1 MNNRIIL
8 TLGALFILLLAAC
21 TGAATESPA
30 PAAEPAASED
40 VEQDSDEMMSED
52 DEAMDSDEA
61 MDEHDNEMMDNDEVM
76 MEDDETMAEHDDETM
91 MDDDSEKMDEEMM
104 DDDGEE
110 MMDEET
116 AVSANLAAWQ
126 TIPLTNAQ
134 TGEQFTFADFAGKT
148 VFVEPMATWCSNCRR
163 QLNDVSTAT
172 AQFDD
177 NVVFVAL
184 SVELGISDSELVSYA
199 EGEGYPFIF
208 ASVDETLLRELVNE
222 FGQSVSNPPATPH
235 FIIRAD
241 GTTTDLSTGLE
252 SADEIVTQI
261 QAEIQ

>member
-1 MNNRIIL
+1 MNKQIFLSVSAI
-8 TLGALFILLLAAC
+8 FILLLAAC
-21 TGAATESPA
+21 TGAATEA
-30 PAAEPAASED
+30 PALVAEPAASEV
-40 VEQDSDEMMSED
+40 VEQESDEMMSED
-52 DEAMDSDEA
+52 DEAMDNDEA
-61 MDEHDNEMMDNDEVM
+61 M
-76 MEDDETMAEHDDETM
+76 TEHDDEM
-91 MDDDSEKMDEEMM
+91 MDDDEAMAEKDDEAMMEDDSEKMDDEMM
-104 DDDGEE
+104 EEEGEE
-110 MMDEET
+110 MMEEET
-116 AVSANLAAWQ
+116 AVSATLPAWQ

-148 VFVEPMATWCSNCRR
+148 VFVEPMATWCTNCRR

-184 SVELGISDSELVSYA
+184 SVELGIRDSELVSYA
-199 EGEGYPFIF
+199 EGQGYPFIF
-208 ASVDETLLRELVNE
+208 AGVDETLLRELVNE

-241 GTTTDLSTGLE
+241 GTTTELATGFE
-252 SADEIVTQI
+252 SADEIAAQI